1 MVVGIVAKVGMH
13 QQLGVFEEPLALA
26 LAVWHRRHQA
36 TQIKALPGLLMT
48 P

>member
-13 QQLGVFEEPLALA
+13 QQLGVFEEPLAL

-36 TQIKALPGLLMT
+36 TQIKALPGLLM
-48 P
+48 PP